1 MPAAVLLTAIG
12 GVIDFPDFQSET
24 ISSSSPASYT
34 MKSNGS
40 ITTSNDLTGTLRWVV
55 NTAPTNYEVYATVLS
70 GALSSGS
77 TGSWLNFSTDRS
89 WTRNAPGTCTIE
101 LQLRDALSLAVVETV
116 EITLEPS

>member
-12 GVIDFPDFQSET
+12 GVIDFPNFQSQT
-24 ISSSSPASYT
+24 ISSSSPAYFT

-40 ITTSNDLTGTLRWVV
+40 IVTSNDTSGNLRWVI
-55 NTAPTNYEVYATVLS
+55 NTAPTNYEVYATVTA

-77 TGSWLNFSTDRS
+77 TGSWLDFSTDRS
-89 WTRNAPGTCTIE
+89 WTRNAPGTCTVE